1 MKKFVLFL
9 LILLGCTITVCSCAL
24 FRQPLDKT
32 SGFSNYLKETERHI
46 RKDEWNKAAVSLEK
60 ATKAW
65 KQIKPYLQIDIDHDY
80 VNDIEG
86 DFLRLRGNIET
97 NEKPNSLSL
106 ILLLQD
112 YWRNIGSM

>member
-9 LILLGCTITVCSCAL
+9 LLLGCTITFSSCAL

-46 RKDEWNKAAVSLEK
+46 RKDDWHGAAISLQK

-65 KQIKPYLQIDIDHDY
+65 KRIKPYLQIDIDHDY

-86 DFLRLRGNIET
+86 DFIRLRGNIET
-97 NEKPNSLSL
+97 KEKPNSLSL

-112 YWRNIGSM
+112 NWRNIGSM